1 MQTLENSRSDSADI
15 DSENLES
22 ETPLVDSEYE
32 IAQEHTD
39 ESSEENMAITYR
51 ASVNAG
57 TLYIVATPIGN
68 LGDISQRALDILAQ
82 VDIIACEDTRHTQRL
97 LNNFSIKNR
106 TMSMHDHNER
116 QRQEQIAALLKEG
129 KSIALVSDA
138 GTPLISDPGFHLV
151 RHCRQEGLQVAPIP
165 GACAAIAALSAAG
178 LPTDRFS
185 FEGFLP
191 SKSGARQ
198 NKLNELADESR
209 TMVFYDAPRR
219 AIDTIA
225 DIVSVLGGERYI
237 VIARE
242 LTKTFETIHSD
253 TAENLLTWL
262 QNDPNQLKGEMV
274 LIIEGQKVD
283 PNAISTKVIA
293 TLKLLLAEMK
303 PKKAC
308 AITAEIYG
316 VKKNALYDI
325 ALSLKV

>member
-1 MQTLENSRSDSADI
+1 M
-15 DSENLES
+15 SESQINPS
-22 ETPLVDSEYE
+22 
-32 IAQEHTD
+32 
-39 ESSEENMAITYR
+39 
-51 ASVNAG
+51 

-68 LGDISQRALDILAQ
+68 LGDISSRALEVLTE
-82 VDIIACEDTRHTQRL
+82 VDIIACEDTRHTQKL
-97 LNNFSIKNR
+97 LSAFSIKNK
-106 TMSMHDHNER
+106 TLSLHDHNER
-116 QRQEQIAALLKEG
+116 QRQDYIAQLLQEG

-151 RHCRQEGLQVAPIP
+151 RHCRSLGLSVSPIP
-165 GACAAIAALSAAG
+165 GACAAISALSAAG

-198 NKLNELADESR
+198 SALLALANESR

-219 AIDTIA
+219 AIDTIK
-225 DIVSVLGGERYI
+225 DIVTTLGGERYV

-253 TAENLLTWL
+253 NAENLLAWL
-262 QNDPNQLKGEMV
+262 EQDPNQLKGEMV
-274 LIIEGQKVD
+274 LIIEGYKAD
-283 PNAISTKVIA
+283 PDEISAEVIK

-308 AITAEIYG
+308 AIVAEIYG

-325 ALSLKV
+325 ALSLKN

>member
-1 MQTLENSRSDSADI
+1 MSENSI
-15 DSENLES
+15 DK
-22 ETPLVDSEYE
+22 
-32 IAQEHTD
+32 
-39 ESSEENMAITYR
+39 
-51 ASVNAG
+51 G

-68 LGDISQRALDILAQ
+68 LGDISTRALDVLTQ
-82 VDIIACEDTRHTQRL
+82 VDIIACEDTRHTQKL
-97 LNNFSIKNR
+97 LSVFAIKNK
-106 TMSMHDHNER
+106 TLSMHDHNER
-116 QRQEQIAALLKEG
+116 QRQDYIASLLQEG

-151 RHCRQEGLQVAPIP
+151 RHCRSLGLTVSPVP
-165 GACAAIAALSAAG
+165 GACAAIAALSVAG

-198 NKLNELADESR
+198 STLLALANEAR

-219 AIDTIA
+219 AIDTIK
-225 DIVSVLGGERYI
+225 DIVTTLGGERYV

-253 TAENLLTWL
+253 SAENLQAWL
-262 QNDPNQLKGEMV
+262 EQDANQLKGEMV
-274 LIIEGQKVD
+274 LIIEGYKAD
-283 PNAISTKVIA
+283 PDEISAEAIN
-293 TLKLLLAEMK
+293 TLKLLLGEMK

-308 AITAEIYG
+308 AITAEIHG

-325 ALSLKV
+325 ALTLKES

>member
-1 MQTLENSRSDSADI
+1 MSD
-15 DSENLES
+15 NLIN
-22 ETPLVDSEYE
+22 P
-32 IAQEHTD
+32 
-39 ESSEENMAITYR
+39 
-51 ASVNAG
+51 G

-68 LGDISQRALDILAQ
+68 LSDISARALSVLAQ

-97 LNNFSIKNR
+97 LSAHAIKNK
-106 TMSMHDHNER
+106 TLSMHDHNER
-116 QRQEQIAALLKEG
+116 QRQEYIAQLLQEG

-151 RHCRQEGLQVAPIP
+151 RHCRSLNLPVSPIP
-165 GACAAIAALSAAG
+165 GACAAIAALSVAG

-198 NKLNELADESR
+198 STLLALINEPR

-219 AIDTIA
+219 AIDTVK
-225 DIVSVLGGERYI
+225 DIVATLGGERYV

-253 TAENLLTWL
+253 TAENFLAWL
-262 QNDPNQLKGEMV
+262 EQDANQLKGEMV
-274 LIIEGQKVD
+274 LIIEGYKAD
-283 PNAISTKVIA
+283 PDEISAEVIK
-293 TLKLLLAEMK
+293 TLKLLLVEMK

-308 AITAEIYG
+308 AIVAEIYG

-325 ALSLKV
+325 ALSFKV

>member
-1 MQTLENSRSDSADI
+1 MNNSI
-15 DSENLES
+15 
-22 ETPLVDSEYE
+22 
-32 IAQEHTD
+32 
-39 ESSEENMAITYR
+39 
-51 ASVNAG
+51 VNPG

-68 LGDISQRALDILAQ
+68 LADITQRAIEVLTQ
-82 VDIIACEDTRHTQRL
+82 VDVIACEDTRHTGKL
-97 LNNFSIKNR
+97 LSAFSIKNK
-106 TMSMHDHNER
+106 TLSMHDHNER
-116 QRQEQIAALLKEG
+116 QRQDQIASMLQEG

-151 RHCRQEGLQVAPIP
+151 RHCRSLGLSVSPVP
-165 GACAAIAALSAAG
+165 GACAAISALSVAG

-198 NKLNELADESR
+198 TVLASLEHEER

-219 AIDTIA
+219 AIDTLK
-225 DIVSVLGGERYI
+225 DIVETLGGSRYV

-253 TAENLLTWL
+253 TAENFVNWL
-262 QNDPNQLKGEMV
+262 EQDANQLKGEMV
-274 LIIEGQKVD
+274 LIIEGHKNDASEIPPQ
-283 PNAISTKVIA
+283 VIK
-293 TLKLLLAEMK
+293 TLTLLLTEMK

-308 AITAEIYG
+308 AIAAEIHG

-325 ALSLKV
+325 ALSLK

>member
-1 MQTLENSRSDSADI
+1 MQTLENSPSDSAEN
-15 DSENLES
+15 DSENLAS
-22 ETPLVDSEYE
+22 ETSMFESS
-32 IAQEHTD
+32 D
-39 ESSEENMAITYR
+39 ESSDENEVTTYR
-51 ASVNAG
+51 ANVTAG

-68 LGDISQRALDILAQ
+68 LGDISERALDILAQ

-97 LNNFSIKNR
+97 LNNFGIKNR

-116 QRQEQIAALLKEG
+116 QRQEQIAGLLKEG

-151 RHCRQEGLQVAPIP
+151 RHCRQEGLQVSPIP

-191 SKSGARQ
+191 SKSGARK
-198 NKLNELADESR
+198 NKLSELADESR

-225 DIVSVLGGERYI
+225 DIVSVLGGERYL

-262 QNDPNQLKGEMV
+262 QGDPNQLKGEMV
-274 LIIEGQKVD
+274 LIIEGRKVD
-283 PNAISTKVIA
+283 PDAISTKVID
-293 TLKLLLAEMK
+293 TLVLLLAEMK

-325 ALSLKV
+325 ALSLKS

>member
-1 MQTLENSRSDSADI
+1 MSQLNQVKKMNEITV
-15 DSENLES
+15 
-22 ETPLVDSEYE
+22 TP
-32 IAQEHTD
+32 
-39 ESSEENMAITYR
+39 
-51 ASVNAG
+51 G

-68 LGDISQRALDILAQ
+68 LGDISARAIAVLSQ
-82 VDIIACEDTRHTQRL
+82 VDIIACEDTRHTQKL
-97 LNNFSIKNR
+97 LSTFAIKNK
-106 TMSMHDHNER
+106 TLSMHDHNER
-116 QRQEQIAALLKEG
+116 QRQEYIGRLLQEG

-151 RHCRQEGLQVAPIP
+151 RYCRNLGLAVSPIP
-165 GACAAIAALSAAG
+165 GACAAISALSVAG

-191 SKSGARQ
+191 AKSGARQ
-198 NKLNELADESR
+198 ATLSALVNEPR

-219 AIDTIA
+219 AIDTIK
-225 DIVSVLGGERYI
+225 DIVKILGSERYV

-253 TAENLLTWL
+253 TANNLVYWL
-262 QNDPNQLKGEMV
+262 EQDTNQQKGEMV
-274 LIIEGQKVD
+274 LIIEGFKA
-283 PNAISTKVIA
+283 NADEISADVVK
-293 TLKLLLAEMK
+293 TLKLLLSEMK

-325 ALSLKV
+325 ALSLK

>member
-1 MQTLENSRSDSADI
+1 MSSVFV
-15 DSENLES
+15 ES
-22 ETPLVDSEYE
+22 
-32 IAQEHTD
+32 
-39 ESSEENMAITYR
+39 
-51 ASVNAG
+51 G

-68 LGDISQRALDILAQ
+68 LTDISQRALDVLTH

-97 LNNFSIKNR
+97 LSTYSIKNK
-106 TMSMHDHNER
+106 TLSLHDHNER
-116 QRQEQIAALLKEG
+116 QRQDYVATLLQEG

-151 RHCRQEGLQVAPIP
+151 RHCRQLNLAVSPIP
-165 GACAAIAALSAAG
+165 GACAAIAALSVAG

-198 NKLNELADESR
+198 STLSNLLEEPR

-219 AIDTIA
+219 AIDTVE
-225 DIVSVLGGERYI
+225 DIVKVLGGERQV
-237 VIARE
+237 VISRE

-253 TAENLLTWL
+253 TAEKLLAWL
-262 QNDPNQLKGEMV
+262 QEDPNQLKGEMV
-274 LIIEGQKVD
+274 LIIEGKKID
-283 PNAISTKVIA
+283 ANAIPAKAID

-316 VKKNALYDI
+316 VKKNALYEI
-325 ALSLKV
+325 ALSLK